1 MPKEK
6 GGKKNQAET
15 VERIT
20 EQKVLPIIE
29 RYGYE
34 LWDVIFE
41 KEGAMWYLK
50 VLFDKADGGIDDAE
64 CEEIT
69 EPLNKA
75 VDTLSC
81 IDLVDVFEVGS
92 PGLDRQLRKPFH
104 FVKMKGEKIKVTVRD
119 ENGKTAYY
127 SGVLGDY
134 DENSG
139 EFTVQTDDGAIDTF
153 RTENAQDLTAS
164 GMEYGDY
171 VCVTFHPSKSKSSN
185 IYTAI
190 KVQDA

>member
-119 ENGKTAYY
+119 ENGETAYY

-139 EFTVQTDDGAIDTF
+139 EFTVQTDDGEMKF
-153 RTENAQDLTAS
+153 NAAKCRRIAL
-164 GMEYGDY
+164 
-171 VCVTFHPSKSKSSN
+171 
-185 IYTAI
+185 
-190 KVQDA
+190 DA

>member
-75 VDTLSC
+75 VDTLPC